1 MTSDDIM
8 AAQHWKTNG
17 HLIAGVAELGFIT
30 KTMRAV
36 DLTYGRGV
44 WWKQWAPNSLTR
56 ITRGKD
62 PKAAPADLAAD
73 FTALPLQDN
82 NFDLVAFDPPYMPM
96 GTPGGLSNMFQHYGV
111 GRTGPKT
118 ITGQMLAGLEEG
130 YRVCRKGGVIL
141 TKAGR
146 GISGGK
152 LWRGDDLL
160 VNHGE
165 KLGLT
170 VLAQF
175 LMLTKP
181 RSQKHRGPQQTPRSN
196 YSTLTV
202 WGK

>member
-1 MTSDDIM
+1 MNDIM
-8 AAQHWKTNG
+8 AAQYWATNG
-17 HLIAGVAELGFIT
+17 HLIAGVAQLGFINKNMHT
-30 KTMRAV
+30 V
-36 DLTYGRGV
+36 DLTHGRGV
-44 WWKQWAPNSLTR
+44 WWQQWAPNNLTR
-56 ITRGKD
+56 MTGGKD
-62 PKAAPADLAAD
+62 PKAAPADLTAD
-73 FTALPLQDN
+73 FTALPLKDQT
-82 NFDLVAFDPPYMPM
+82 FDLLAFDPPYMPM
-96 GTPGGLSNMFQHYGV
+96 GTLGDLSNMFQHYGV
-111 GRTGPKT
+111 GGTGKDA
-118 ITGQMLAGLEEG
+118 ITVQMLAGLEEA
-130 YRVCRKGGVIL
+130 YRVCRKSGVIL

-181 RSQKHRGPQQTPRSN
+181 RAQKHRGPQQNPRSN